1 MFFIGI
7 TFQILQEELQTIQ
20 AEVAKM
26 SQTSEHLVL
35 DANTE
40 SRNVIRQTIDDLNE
54 RLLTLER
61 HADQKKAKLILEE
74 QQLKLYQ
81 VENVNKD

>member
-7 TFQILQEELQTIQ
+7 TFQILQEELQTVQ

-40 SRNVIRQTIDDLNE
+40 SRNVIRQTIADLNE